1 MGVDVVVL
9 GGGMAGLIAARDL
22 GERGLAVT
30 LLEARDRLG
39 GRTWTRP
46 LAGTDVM
53 VEMGGTWFSRV
64 LQPGIA
70 AEIERYGLA
79 VTEANTF
86 DRVVFAGTAE
96 RREGASVAETFGPCS
111 TRPAPPS
118 TPRSP
123 TCSGRGRPVPRSRR
137 NSTWPPRTGSAD
149 STSPMRAGRRS
160 CRGWP

>member
-46 LAGTDVM
+46 LAGTDVI

-70 AEIERYGLA
+70 AEIERLGGQIFEQSAA
-79 VTEANTF
+79 VAVEPDGTLTAVADPRGGGAALVLHEQAP
-86 DRVVFAGTAE
+86 RVVQPT
-96 RREGASVAETFGPCS
+96 
-111 TRPAPPS
+111 PP
-118 TPRSP
+118 
-123 TCSGRGRPVPRSRR
+123 
-137 NSTWPPRTGSAD
+137 GSA
-149 STSPMRAGRRS
+149 P
-160 CRGWP
+160 